1 MKKKCIIITF
11 VTFVVLAALTFSLPQ
26 EIPLHFGV
34 SGSGSV
40 VNKYFILLFCLSTF
54 ASAALL
60 SCRGSISVSRKPRNI
75 SVYR

>member
-11 VTFVVLAALTFSLPQ
+11 VTFVVLVALTFLLPQ

-40 VNKYFILLFCLSTF
+40 VNKYFILFFTPVPAIL
-54 ASAALL
+54 
-60 SCRGSISVSRKPRNI
+60 
-75 SVYR
+75 

>member
-11 VTFVVLAALTFSLPQ
+11 VTFVVLAALTFLLPQ

-40 VNKYFILLFCLSTF
+40 VNKYFILLFTPVPAILYW
-54 ASAALL
+54 AIA
-60 SCRGSISVSRKPRNI
+60 KK
-75 SVYR
+75 YKK

>member
-11 VTFVVLAALTFSLPQ
+11 VTFVVLATLTFLLPQ

-40 VNKYFILLFCLSTF
+40 VNKYFIL
-54 ASAALL
+54 
-60 SCRGSISVSRKPRNI
+60 
-75 SVYR
+75 

>member
-11 VTFVVLAALTFSLPQ
+11 VTFVVLAALTFLLPK

-40 VNKYFILLFCLSTF
+40 VNKYFILLFTPVPAILYW
-54 ASAALL
+54 A
-60 SCRGSISVSRKPRNI
+60 IVKKYKN
-75 SVYR
+75 

>member
-40 VNKYFILLFCLSTF
+40 VNIYPELFTEQYL
-54 ASAALL
+54 
-60 SCRGSISVSRKPRNI
+60 N
-75 SVYR
+75 

>member
-11 VTFVVLAALTFSLPQ
+11 VTFVVLAALTFLLPQ

-40 VNKYFILLFCLSTF
+40 VNKYFILLFKIGR
-54 ASAALL
+54 AH
-60 SCRGSISVSRKPRNI
+60 V
-75 SVYR
+75 